1 MSWQNNRELQLGPN
15 KTFKSKL
22 WKFDDTIQVCNT
34 NENELLISSIDLKST
49 VEQTIK
55 TTTTQTLNEKRKV
68 IKEVI
73 DSLNDKDFTV
83 VSDLTESEWN
93 MLLECNTINEIRIT
107 LK

>member
-1 MSWQNNRELQLGPN
+1 MNQTNNYKQSTYVQRN
-15 KTFKSKL
+15 
-22 WKFDDTIQVCNT
+22 
-34 NENELLISSIDLKST
+34 LLLKGT
-49 VEQTIK
+49 D
-55 TTTTQTLNEKRKV
+55 LNEKRKV

-83 VSDLTESEWN
+83 VSDLTEIEWN